1 MVEMVL
7 EAAPATA
14 PQPSPRTRGGCQKDL
29 PTDSTAPFE
38 TFHGRG
44 VRGADRSPQSSG
56 TREVVLRADPRPRNY
71 SRFEVSKPYFD
82 SGTGRR
88 GEAAITSPGPGV
100 VNWLIEL
107 CSPSLLPSLSTEV
120 TL

>member
-7 EAAPATA
+7 EAAHATA

-56 TREVVLRADPRPRNY
+56 TREFVLRADPRPRNY
-71 SRFEVSKPYFD
+71 SRFEVNYDFRCEAVTNCQV
-82 SGTGRR
+82 GTVQLNTFIEISLGI
-88 GEAAITSPGPGV
+88 AAA
-100 VNWLIEL
+100 
-107 CSPSLLPSLSTEV
+107 
-120 TL
+120 

>member
-56 TREVVLRADPRPRNY
+56 TRKFALRVDPSPRNY
-71 SRFEVSKPYFD
+71 SRFEVNYVAHPLMFRVALSCILVEFD
-82 SGTGRR
+82 WYH
-88 GEAAITSPGPGV
+88 P
-100 VNWLIEL
+100 N
-107 CSPSLLPSLSTEV
+107 
-120 TL
+120 